1 MQADPNLSSQPGQV
15 PMPNPVLV
23 PFEPIKVSINYTRQ
37 SSRLQ
42 DRDVLVQEK
51 AMARKAISKG
61 ITSSSTLPISDTSC
75 SLDTIA
81 RVCGFS
87 LGNEEATR
95 IANISLIQA
104 KEDAMAALLN
114 TKQKNLLSSTED
126 RDQTVDESTTGQYP
140 LD

>member
-1 MQADPNLSSQPGQV
+1 
-15 PMPNPVLV
+15 
-23 PFEPIKVSINYTRQ
+23 
-37 SSRLQ
+37 
-42 DRDVLVQEK
+42 
-51 AMARKAISKG
+51 MARKVISKG
-61 ITSSSTLPISDTSC
+61 ITSSSTLPIFDT

-114 TKQKNLLSSTED
+114 TKQKILPSSTED

>member
-1 MQADPNLSSQPGQV
+1 
-15 PMPNPVLV
+15 
-23 PFEPIKVSINYTRQ
+23 
-37 SSRLQ
+37 
-42 DRDVLVQEK
+42 
-51 AMARKAISKG
+51 MARKVISKG

-114 TKQKNLLSSTED
+114 TKQKILPSSTED